1 MWMNKSGILSINKK
15 SPKDITE
22 GILLMMFSQGH
33 SADFWIFLSLKK
45 FDLFYFFISYSSC
58 DEESIHQR
66 IFFYVERDVCNKMLK
81 FCAFYNFFSSFF
93 HLNYCAGY
101 TYHVKKKKMTK
112 RQRIFFSFEW
122 CVSNCKKKLP
132 SCSYLLFKIV
142 FLMASVSNLVFWIGP
157 KFAPVID
164 VNE

>member
-1 MWMNKSGILSINKK
+1 MSLSEWSQSAVSWNTAERFAQARAKA
-15 SPKDITE
+15 SPSPASR
-22 GILLMMFSQGH
+22 LRGH
-33 SADFWIFLSLKK
+33 SADFRIFLSLKK

-101 TYHVKKKKMTK
+101 TYHVKIKKMTK

-142 FLMASVSNLVFWIGP
+142 FLMASVSNLVF
-157 KFAPVID
+157 
-164 VNE
+164 